1 MSRLFPLV
9 AAFAAGSTILCG
21 ALLLLFNPRNRG
33 IRWFTVFLA
42 NTAAWLVLLA
52 FERDLPWSGWAAL
65 HPMLVHTLPAT
76 FLAFALVQALNRPA
90 REPLALLLIAAIT
103 APILGPR
110 LWDRDKIA
118 FLWQLANWVTG
129 AAILARNYK
138 RYLSL
143 ARGALGARAFGLT
156 LVFPPLIVIGFLF
169 LGKGFFFVSI
179 PLMIVVAEFLTFV
192 AVVRAQ
198 LYEIEVRAVQR
209 GGLVADAA
217 ERERLAVVGELA
229 ASLAHEI
236 RNPLTGVRSLMQ
248 RLTEENLDEPRR
260 RRYAT
265 VVAEEIGRVERIV
278 SDLLGLARR
287 SRAGQ
292 APVTEAALGDIVD
305 DLILITAPRCQRDG
319 LTLVHR
325 VDVASQLVPREPLA
339 QVLLNLLLNA
349 VRHTR
354 PGGKGVE
361 SRCAS
366 RIRDLESPKRTA
378 SGSSSH
384 CTRRPT
390 ARGSGSPSCAASPA
404 KWAGRSLLPTRPAE
418 APSSAFSCRSRNRY
432 TVPRQSRRPRRPDDF
447 VHARP
452 RSRRRIG
459 GALRDHGAAGD
470 RGARRHCC

>member
-42 NTAAWLVLLA
+42 NTAAWLALLA
-52 FERDLPWSGWAAL
+52 FQRDLPWSGWDTL
-65 HPMLVHTLPAT
+65 HQILMHTQPAT
-76 FLAFALVQALNRPA
+76 FLAFALVQALNRPT

-103 APILGPR
+103 APMLGPQ
-110 LWDRDKIA
+110 LWDRGGIA
-118 FLWQLANWVTG
+118 FLWQVANWVGG
-129 AAILARNYK
+129 AAILARNRK
-138 RYLSL
+138 RYLSM
-143 ARGALGARAFGLT
+143 ARGALGARAFSIT
-156 LVFPPLIVIGFLF
+156 LLFPPLIVLGLLF
-169 LGKGFFFVSI
+169 LGSTFFQLAL
-179 PLMIVVAEFLTFV
+179 PLMIVLAEFLTFV

-236 RNPLTGVRSLMQ
+236 RNPLTGVRSLLQ
-248 RLTEENLDEPRR
+248 RLTEENVDEPRR
-260 RRYAT
+260 RRYAS
-265 VVAEEIGRVERIV
+265 VVVEELGRVERIV

-292 APVTEAALGDIVD
+292 SPVTEAKLGDVVD
-305 DLILITAPRCQRDG
+305 DLILITAPRCQRNG
-319 LTLVHR
+319 LSLVHR

-354 PGGKGVE
+354 PGGQVTLIAVARAGAVE
-361 SRCAS
+361 VRVLDQGPGIAEADRE
-366 RIRDLESPKRTA
+366 RIFEPLYSTTDGTGLGLAVVRRVAGEMGWPISIADAPGGGAEFRLQLPMATLARTA
-378 SGSSSH
+378 
-384 CTRRPT
+384 
-390 ARGSGSPSCAASPA
+390 AAVPA
-404 KWAGRSLLPTRPAE
+404 
-418 APSSAFSCRSRNRY
+418 
-432 TVPRQSRRPRRPDDF
+432 
-447 VHARP
+447 
-452 RSRRRIG
+452 
-459 GALRDHGAAGD
+459 AATI
-470 RGARRHCC
+470 

>member
-9 AAFAAGSTILCG
+9 AAFAAGSTVLCG

-42 NTAAWLVLLA
+42 NTAAWLALLA
-52 FERDLPWSGWAAL
+52 FERDLPWNGWGQL
-65 HPMLVHTLPAT
+65 HPILVHTLPAT

-118 FLWQLANWVTG
+118 FLWQLANWVGG

-143 ARGALGARAFGLT
+143 ARGTLGARAFGLT
-156 LVFPPLIVIGFLF
+156 LVFPPLIIIGFLF
-169 LGKGFFFVSI
+169 LGRGFFFVGI
-179 PLMIVVAEFLTFV
+179 PLMIVLAEFLTFV

-209 GGLVADAA
+209 GSLVADAA

-236 RNPLTGVRSLMQ
+236 RNPLTGVRSLLQ
-248 RLTEENLDEPRR
+248 RLTEENVDEPRR
-260 RRYAT
+260 RRYAS
-265 VVAEEIGRVERIV
+265 VVVEELGRVERIV

-292 APVTEAALGDIVD
+292 SPVTEAKLGDVVD
-305 DLILITAPRCQRDG
+305 DLILITAPRCQRNG
-319 LTLVHR
+319 LSLVHR

-354 PGGKGVE
+354 PGGQVTLLAVARAGAVE
-361 SRCAS
+361 VRVSDQGPG
-366 RIRDLESPKRTA
+366 I
-378 SGSSSH
+378 
-384 CTRRPT
+384 
-390 ARGSGSPSCAASPA
+390 
-404 KWAGRSLLPTRPAE
+404 AE
-418 APSSAFSCRSRNRY
+418 ADRERIFEPLYSTTDGTGLGLA
-432 TVPRQSRRPRRPDDF
+432 VVRRVAGEMGWTISIADAPG
-447 VHARP
+447 
-452 RSRRRIG
+452 G
-459 GALRDHGAAGD
+459 GAEFRLQLPMATLARTPAAVP
-470 RGARRHCC
+470 AAATA